1 MLVPPQ
7 RHVTFENEFEDKIDY
22 DEWSE
27 LPCFDRMFDLSMLDD
42 WEDNLVDIIA
52 WVKRL
57 ADFRQQ
63 KVKKEDKNVHVGGV
77 QTSNQAVQIKDCV
90 VTVNYYNYSVI
101 SLLKENVVFAGKRV
115 LTLWITECI

>member
-1 MLVPPQ
+1 MI
-7 RHVTFENEFEDKIDY
+7 H
-22 DEWSE
+22 
-27 LPCFDRMFDLSMLDD
+27 D
-42 WEDNLVDIIA
+42 WEDNLVDIA

-57 ADFRQQ
+57 ADFQQ
-63 KVKKEDKNVHVGGV
+63 QRVKKEDKNVHVGGV